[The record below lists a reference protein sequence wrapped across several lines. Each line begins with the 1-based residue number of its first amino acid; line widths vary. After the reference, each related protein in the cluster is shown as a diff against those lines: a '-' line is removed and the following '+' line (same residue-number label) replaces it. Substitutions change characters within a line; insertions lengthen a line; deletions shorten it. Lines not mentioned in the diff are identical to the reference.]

1 MNVWRKGNE
10 LLFFI
15 EHKQNSL
22 QRDIS
27 NDQRVIKQLD
37 DRIAVLMDEYAE
49 NVLSIK
55 ALIPA
60 GLVSRSEM
68 YQGIRRQG
76 VLLSQQ
82 QLLLHQ
88 ISELEAQRLLQQEI
102 LKQHLKAGTLL
113 NKKHYKTE
121 RFVRNNHR
129 AYLSGKERKTEA
141 DIQEVAC
148 CVGKN

>member
-15 EHKQNSL
+15 EHKQNRL
-22 QRDIS
+22 QLDIS
-27 NDQRVIKQLD
+27 SVQRVIKQLD
-37 DRIAVLMDEYAE
+37 DRIAILMDDYAK
-49 NVLSIK
+49 NVLGIK
-55 ALIPA
+55 ALVPA
-60 GLVSRSEM
+60 GVVSRSEM
-68 YQGIRRQG
+68 YQGIRQQG

-88 ISELEAQRLLQQEI
+88 ISELEAQRLHQQEI
-102 LKQHLKAGTLL
+102 LQQHQKAGTLL

-121 RFVRNNHR
+121 RFVRNSHR